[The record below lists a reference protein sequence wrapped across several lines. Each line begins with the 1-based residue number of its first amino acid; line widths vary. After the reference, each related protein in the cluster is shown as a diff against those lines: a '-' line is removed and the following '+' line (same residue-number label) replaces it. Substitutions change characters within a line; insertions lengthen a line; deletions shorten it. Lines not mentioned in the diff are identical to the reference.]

1 MRQTKEVLQNGRL
14 IPLSA
19 EHDLGWH
26 THVLAFAR
34 YNNKQLAI
42 IAINFNDSPVHVY
55 LNLKNLKFLF
65 KNYETSDMIVRVEDW
80 LSKEEK
86 FDYFSV
92 GEFINDRHYAYV
104 NVLNIFIIKI

>member
-1 MRQTKEVLQNGRL
+1 MLRQTKDVLRNGRM

-26 THVLAFAR
+26 DHVLAFAR
-34 YNNKQLAI
+34 YTQKEIAI
-42 IAINFNDSPVHVY
+42 IAINFNDSPAHVY

-65 KNYETSDMIVRVEDW
+65 KNYETSDMIVKVTDW
-80 LSKEEK
+80 LSKDEK

-92 GEFINDRHYAYV
+92 GELINDRHYAYL
-104 NVLNIFIIKI
+104 NVIL